1 MATNTISCDWL
12 SSTEI
17 VGDVAARKLS
27 VADIVSQC
35 ANVCEAVF
43 ESRGPA
49 GVSISFTRY
58 SYVADYV
65 FRI

>member
-1 MATNTISCDWL
+1 
-12 SSTEI
+12 
-17 VGDVAARKLS
+17 VAARKLS
-27 VADIVSQC
+27 VTDIVSKC

-49 GVSISFTRY
+49 GVSIFFMGY

-65 FRI
+65 LGCDW